1 MLSRF
6 VIAFLPRS
14 KCLLISRLQS
24 PSAVMLE
31 PKKINKTDKQWDLL
45 YDAGSPSSV
54 LCDTE
59 RWDVVGCGKEVQEG
73 GGVCTPMADSC

>member
-1 MLSRF
+1 M
-6 VIAFLPRS
+6 A
-14 KCLLISRLQS
+14 
-24 PSAVMLE
+24 AVTICSDFGTQE
-31 PKKINKTDKQWDLL
+31 NKQTDKRWDLL

-59 RWDVVGCGKEVQEG
+59 GWDVVGCGKEVQEG